1 MLKNININKR
11 MEYYN
16 VSGISIAVIE
26 NGQISKSGCKGLLE
40 AGTNKN
46 VKSSSV
52 FNACSISKFLTSI
65 LINGQSKGTF
75 INWGP
80 LS

>member
-1 MLKNININKR
+1 